1 MGTTTGRSTAPHPH
15 GASYRLRAAG
25 WMHAWLVG
33 AFFLA
38 GCAGRNDAVPSIGSA
53 TPPPAGYV
61 VMVSFDGFRYDY
73 LDRGLTPVLDS
84 LARTGV
90 RADGLLPVMPTK
102 TFPNHY
108 AIATGMYSEEHRLTA
123 NTFRDPDL
131 GLYTPADR
139 TTVED
144 GRWYGGEP
152 IWVAARRQGLRTA
165 SMFWVGTEADVQGV
179 RPDIWHPFDED
190 VAPDA
195 RVDSVLAWL
204 QLPAAERPRLLTTY
218 FEFTDNAGSWHGPE
232 SPEADSAIAHAD
244 AVMGRLMRGI
254 RALPH
259 GDSVAVI
266 VVSDHGM
273 ADVRGAVFLDEH
285 DVSLDGVHAMFQGPF
300 TTIYADG
307 DTARMELLRAQLEPV
322 PHIRTWYR
330 SDLPREWRWSDPR
343 LGDLIVIAEPGWVIG
358 RTRQVLPPGA
368 HGWSPA
374 MREMQAIFI
383 ASGAGVRK
391 GSRIPAFR
399 NVHIHAFVA
408 ALLGISPGSGSAGPG
423 PLTDQ
428 LERPHAARR

>member
-1 MGTTTGRSTAPHPH
+1 M
-15 GASYRLRAAG
+15 RAG
-25 WMHAWLVG
+25 LVG
-33 AFFLA
+33 ACLFA
-38 GCAGRNDAVPSIGSA
+38 GCAGRNDAVPSADTTRGEA
-53 TPPPAGYV
+53 PPSPAGYV
-61 VMVSFDGFRYDY
+61 IMVSFDGFRYDY

-84 LARTGV
+84 LARAGV
-90 RADGLLPVMPTK
+90 RADGLIPVMPTK

-108 AIATGMYSEEHRLTA
+108 AIATGMYSAEHRLAA
-123 NTFRDPDL
+123 NTFLDADL

-165 SMFWVGTEADVQGV
+165 SMFWVGSEADVQGV
-179 RPDIWHPFDED
+179 RPDIWHPFNER

-204 QLPAAERPRLLTTY
+204 SLPAAERPRLLTTY

-232 SPEADSAIAHAD
+232 SVEADSAIARAD
-244 AVMGRLMRGI
+244 AVMGRLVRGI
-254 RALPH
+254 RSLPH

-285 DVSLDGVHAMFQGPF
+285 DVSLEGVRAMFQGPF
-300 TTIYADG
+300 ATIYADG
-307 DTARMELLRAQLEPV
+307 DSARMAALRAQLDGV
-322 PHIRTWYR
+322 PHTRTWDR
-330 SDLPREWRWSDPR
+330 SDLPREWQWSDPR
-343 LGDLIVIAEPGWVIG
+343 LGDLIVVAEPGWVIG
-358 RTRQVLPPGA
+358 RTRQNRPPGA
-368 HGWSPA
+368 HGWPPT
-374 MREMQAIFI
+374 MQEMQAIFV

-399 NVHIHAFVA
+399 NVHIHAYVA
-408 ALLGISPGSGSAGPG
+408 ALLGIRPGLRSAGPG
-423 PLTDQ
+423 PLADQ
-428 LERPHAARR
+428 LEPQPATVRR